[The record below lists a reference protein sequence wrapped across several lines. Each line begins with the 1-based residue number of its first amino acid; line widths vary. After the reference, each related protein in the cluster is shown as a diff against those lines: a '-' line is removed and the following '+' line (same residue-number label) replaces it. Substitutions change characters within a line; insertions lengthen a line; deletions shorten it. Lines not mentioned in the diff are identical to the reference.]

1 MGARTLN
8 GEQIG
13 KLWDHLV
20 KAIKENPNEMPHSSW
35 PVFNDDGQPECEP
48 WEAAFKIAV
57 NSDEALPSYDELQG
71 EFLDDFIELTVDQ
84 LDREGVFTL

>member
-1 MGARTLN
+1 MN

-20 KAIKENPNEMPHSSW
+20 KAIKENPNPDPKEREI
-35 PVFNDDGQPECEP
+35 FLIEEQECEP